1 MNTLPVI
8 RDSHLDRLYPGL
20 NFQSAMYN
28 HLSDGQKTYLSLYTD
43 SLAHLA
49 GYNHPQMQEYLIQ
62 DARDYQNG
70 SYPLNEIDKD
80 LKIFLGRGLRED
92 YLCLFSDQ
100 SPIDTLADSLSHS
113 DGVYLCFG
121 KVRADRSAPGPELID
136 AARCA
141 QDLMGLSNAR
151 ELFEKKTLNR
161 LLTYFGREVRGVIL
175 SPIQTEGGDF
185 LFAEQAQNF
194 EKILRKAKIPLIMD
208 ERETFPMRTG
218 ARFYFEWLNIQPDV
232 ILSGGNLYGN
242 KNLSVVMAP
251 KKKAKKR
258 FPALY
263 EASRKEPDASL
274 SAAMVTLKDLM
285 ATLDTPETSRRIEA
299 LERRMGGKLRALAA
313 HSNGLFSFSMKG
325 SLAYLQMGSP
335 LMRERVQED
344 LKDQGILVGESDD
357 GKTLL
362 IAPPLSLEAQ
372 DTDDLIYRLEA
383 YFRDGLRLSKK
394 SRI

>member
-20 NFQSAMYN
+20 TFQSAMYN

-70 SYPLNEIDKD
+70 SYPLEEIDKD

-92 YLCLFSDQ
+92 YVYLFSDQ
-100 SPIDTLADSLSHS
+100 SPLDSLSEALEKT

-121 KVRADRSAPGPELID
+121 KVRADRKSPGPELID

-141 QDLMGLSNAR
+141 QDLMGLTGAR

-161 LLTYFGREVRGVIL
+161 LLSYFGREVRGVIL
-175 SPIQTEGGDF
+175 SPIQSEGGDF

-194 EKILRKAKIPLIMD
+194 EKILKKAKIPLIMD

-218 ARFYFEWLNIQPDV
+218 ARFYFEWLNIQPDL
-232 ILSGGNLYGN
+232 ILAGGNLYGE

-251 KKKAKKR
+251 KKKVKKR

-263 EASRKEPDASL
+263 EASRQKADARL
-274 SAAMVTLKDLM
+274 SASMVTLKDLM
-285 ATLDTPETSRRIEA
+285 ATLDTPEIPRRINA
-299 LERRMGGKLRALAA
+299 LERRLGGKLRAIAA
-313 HSNGLFSFSMKG
+313 NSNGLFSFSIKG

-344 LKDQGILVGESDD
+344 LKDQGILVGESSD

-362 IAPPLSLEAQ
+362 IAPPLSLDVEE
-372 DTDDLIYRLEA
+372 TDDLIYRLEA

-394 SRI
+394 SRS